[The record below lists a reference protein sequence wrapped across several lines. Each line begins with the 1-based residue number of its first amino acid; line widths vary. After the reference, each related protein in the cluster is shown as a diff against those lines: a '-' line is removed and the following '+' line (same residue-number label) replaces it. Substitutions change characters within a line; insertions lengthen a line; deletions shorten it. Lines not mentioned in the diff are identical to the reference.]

1 MNTITDNSKHATKHE
16 ISIETGRLGKNY
28 KNSRNRK
35 AKKKKKKKKPR
46 RVKMYTWLQSFLKS
60 KILNCTKAA
69 AINAERVKKGMGGGG
84 RDADRGKNKT
94 PE

>member
-1 MNTITDNSKHATKHE
+1 MKSQQKLGGWAKTTRTRG
-16 ISIETGRLGKNY
+16 IERQ
-28 KNSRNRK
+28 
-35 AKKKKKKKKPR
+35 KKKKKKKKPR

>member
-1 MNTITDNSKHATKHE
+1 
-16 ISIETGRLGKNY
+16 
-28 KNSRNRK
+28 
-35 AKKKKKKKKPR
+35 
-46 RVKMYTWLQSFLKS
+46 MYTWLQSFLKS